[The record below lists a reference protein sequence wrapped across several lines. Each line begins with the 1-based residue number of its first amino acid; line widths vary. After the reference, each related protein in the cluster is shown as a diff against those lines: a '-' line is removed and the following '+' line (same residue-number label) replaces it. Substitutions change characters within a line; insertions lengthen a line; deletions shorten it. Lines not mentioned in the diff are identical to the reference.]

1 MFSSPGKN
9 LYFLEFPKLITIC
22 VHSVPSL
29 GWIEAHQLFP
39 IQPNAQNLYAWKL
52 NSTIVSLEEKYLFIE
67 AEFTGEPGM
76 SFDLGEI
83 LFLVCPS

>member
-1 MFSSPGKN
+1 MFSSPGKTSIFWK
-9 LYFLEFPKLITIC
+9 YSKLINIC
-22 VHSVPSL
+22 IYSVPSL

-67 AEFTGEPGM
+67 AEFTGELGM
-76 SFDLGEI
+76 SFAPGEI